1 VSRKKTERIG
11 GEKNDLLPNGEG
23 GDEEKTTN
31 TSNLKIENTL
41 PSNDPG
47 PGLKGEH

>member
-1 VSRKKTERIG
+1 MSRKKAERVG
-11 GEKNDLLPNGEG
+11 GEKNHFLANGEG

-41 PSNDPG
+41 PSNEPG